1 MLPKWFFDDNKIT
14 PDDFVN
20 EISEFMTGE
29 SGKKIDEIIA
39 EDFSRSVGEFT
50 TKEIKTAKKNLVK
63 SAKWTW
69 KAGKKLLDKVF

>member
-1 MLPKWFFDDNKIT
+1 MLPKWFFDDNRIT

-29 SGKKIDEIIA
+29 SAKKIDEIIA
-39 EDFSRSVGEFT
+39 EDFSRSAGEFISKE
-50 TKEIKTAKKNLVK
+50 TKEAGKNLVK

-69 KAGKKLLDKVF
+69 KTGKKLLDKVF